1 MTKNKKIS
9 GHFQAKF
16 RFSIHRINKQDSG
29 FFHFW
34 LLWLKN
40 EKRKMEWTEQTFK
53 VQNNQRSRC
62 TYAADKAPSFFIELQ
77 AWRSQEL
84 KSHHPS
90 NLWYKS
96 RLATEN
102 IHRDKNKIDHRGAV
116 NDFLILLLNF
126 ISKSSMFYSLEKLKP
141 KIKLKTKN
149 QNIFCWCKWKFDNFF
164 IHSN

>member
-1 MTKNKKIS
+1 MENQKWKEPNKCS
-9 GHFQAKF
+9 KF
-16 RFSIHRINKQDSG
+16 
-29 FFHFW
+29 
-34 LLWLKN
+34 
-40 EKRKMEWTEQTFK
+40 
-53 VQNNQRSRC
+53 QRSRC

-126 ISKSSMFYSLEKLKP
+126 ISKSSMFYSLDKLKP
-141 KIKLKTKN
+141 KNKNKN
-149 QNIFCWCKWKFDNFF
+149 QNIFCWCKWKWTTFLFTLNLFRRGKNSF
-164 IHSN
+164 LVLSIQSV